1 MLARESIRGN
11 INNMS
16 KTTATAEKIGAVLGT
31 ICYWFIIFSLAS
43 FIFMSAW
50 NQVVS
55 TVFLIKQIN
64 WFDSMLLMFGVRS
77 MTLCFSHTK

>member
-11 INNMS
+11 INHMS

-31 ICYWFIIFSLAS
+31 ICYWFILFSLAS
-43 FIFMSAW
+43 FVFMCAW

-55 TVFLIKQIN
+55 AVFLIKEIN
-64 WFDSMLLMFGVRS
+64 WFDSMLFMFGVRS
-77 MTLCFSHTK
+77 MSFCFCHTK